1 MEPTAEED
9 AGVDEAGEA
18 LRVAEAEADGGETG
32 VVVKGAA
39 VDVDLEEADS
49 DVTKTVNTG

>member
-9 AGVDEAGEA
+9 ADEAGEA
-18 LRVAEAEADGGETG
+18 LRVAEVEAGGGETG

-39 VDVDLEEADS
+39 VDVDVEEADS